1 MDQRSSIFDEAS
13 RKRGEAKPSNR
24 PANKPA
30 AAQSDPFGLD
40 RKKEAQVELDQ
51 FDPETMTLKDVERMI
66 SNVRQ
71 LHDEI
76 DRKLDEIYQKS
87 GWSPKY
93 IETFL
98 DNPNNFTREE
108 WERVQLERQNFLNS
122 LKTEKELAMAP
133 ATKTK
138 SQQDRETLQSTKE
151 RRGKTIG
158 ARRNWIPMK

>member
-13 RKRGEAKPSNR
+13 RKNGRAKSSS
-24 PANKPA
+24 KPA
-30 AAQSDPFGLD
+30 TTPVAAKSVPFGLES
-40 RKKEAQVELDQ
+40 KKENLVELDQ
-51 FDPETMTLKDVERMI
+51 FDPETMTVKDVERMI
-66 SNVRQ
+66 SSVRQ

-93 IETFL
+93 IQTYL

-108 WERVQLERQNFLNS
+108 WERVQQERQNFLNS

-133 ATKTK
+133 TSKTK
-138 SQQDRETLQSTKE
+138 SQREREAAQSTKE

>member
-13 RKRGEAKPSNR
+13 RKDRGAKSSSR
-24 PANKPA
+24 PATKPT
-30 AAQSDPFGLD
+30 AQSVPFGLD
-40 RKKEAQVELDQ
+40 SKKEMQVELDQ
-51 FDPETMTLKDVERMI
+51 FDPETMTLKDVELMI
-66 SNVRQ
+66 SRVRQ

-108 WERVQLERQNFLNS
+108 WEKVQLERQNFLDS

-133 ATKTK
+133 AAKTK
-138 SQQDRETLQSTKE
+138 SQKDRETSQSTKE